1 MLGLWLHRHS
11 LVQKSQQGSRSVTA
25 TALAALP
32 FHLLGQQIPRQT
44 LMQSKVQT
52 CQKSSWLQ
60 PGLGQGQGHFLNFGL
75 VWDQGGFV
83 WFWVFKDV

>member
-52 CQKSSWLQ
+52 MSKEFLAPTRTWAGAFPEFWFS
-60 PGLGQGQGHFLNFGL
+60 LGSRGFCL
-75 VWDQGGFV
+75 VLGF
-83 WFWVFKDV
+83 

>member
-52 CQKSSWLQ
+52 MSKEFLAPTRTWRGAGAFPEFWFS
-60 PGLGQGQGHFLNFGL
+60 LGSRGFCL
-75 VWDQGGFV
+75 VLGF
-83 WFWVFKDV
+83 